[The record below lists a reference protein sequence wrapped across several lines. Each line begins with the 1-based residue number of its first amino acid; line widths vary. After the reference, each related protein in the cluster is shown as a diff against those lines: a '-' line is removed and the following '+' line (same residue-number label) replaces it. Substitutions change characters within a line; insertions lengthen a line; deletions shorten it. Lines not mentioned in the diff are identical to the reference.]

1 MQRNDSDVIFER
13 IKKLLLPYA
22 GQMKVRTDQPDS
34 YQLYIK
40 GDFALAGKPFKELY
54 FAGVTI
60 RKTMVALYFFPI
72 YTHPTQFTLPAVISK
87 NLKGKSCFNFKQ
99 ITEEQEN
106 ALAALLAA
114 GAAMYAKLQH
124 P

>member
-1 MQRNDSDVIFER
+1 MQRNDSDVIFES

-22 GQMKVRTDQPDS
+22 GQMEVRTDQPDS

-60 RKTMVALYFFPI
+60 RKTMVALYFFP
-72 YTHPTQFTLPAVISK
+72 QFTLPPLISK

-99 ITEEQEN
+99 ITEEQED

-114 GAAMYAKLQH
+114 GAALYAKLQH